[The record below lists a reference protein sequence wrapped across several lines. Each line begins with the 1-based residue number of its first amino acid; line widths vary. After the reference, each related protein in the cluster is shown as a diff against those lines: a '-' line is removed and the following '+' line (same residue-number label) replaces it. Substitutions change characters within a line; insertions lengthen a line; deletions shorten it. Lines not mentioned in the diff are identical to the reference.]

1 MSEFVTF
8 EVAAEEIED
17 PASSSSEEIASSGSE
32 EEIESSNSSEEIE
45 SGDSEESAIR
55 TIADAATEAEAS
67 YYRVFDMQGRPLYT
81 GNTKPNKMVA
91 TRAIVVEYSKSGT
104 AIRRYIQ
111 TK

>member
-32 EEIESSNSSEEIE
+32 EEIESS
-45 SGDSEESAIR
+45 DSEESAIR